1 MILCVVAGAS
11 GGAACVVSEGG
22 EMEVAV
28 AVRQSHLLGTAF
40 HPELTSDAWWHRYF
54 LSMVR
59 QAKAAGGK

>member
-1 MILCVVAGAS
+1 M
-11 GGAACVVSEGG
+11 SEGG

-59 QAKAAGGK
+59 QAKAGGK